1 MDRDPLQNLGKLP
14 KTFQRLVE
22 KYPDIEG
29 AHQQMAAA
37 VEAIG
42 ALDERT
48 AALVKIGICAGAGLE
63 TATKSHV
70 HRALEKGVEP
80 KAIEQAIF
88 LSINTIGFPNAM
100 AAWQWARDAMEKR

>member
-1 MDRDPLQNLGKLP
+1 MDNDSLPNLEKLP

-22 KYPDIEG
+22 KYPDIEA
-29 AHQQMAAA
+29 AHQKMAAA

-48 AALVKIGICAGAGLE
+48 SALVKIGICAGAGLE

-70 HRALEKGVEP
+70 HRALEKGVS
-80 KAIEQAIF
+80 KAEIEQAIF
-88 LSINTIGFPNAM
+88 LAINTIGFPNAM
-100 AAWQWARDAMEKR
+100 AAWQWAGEAME